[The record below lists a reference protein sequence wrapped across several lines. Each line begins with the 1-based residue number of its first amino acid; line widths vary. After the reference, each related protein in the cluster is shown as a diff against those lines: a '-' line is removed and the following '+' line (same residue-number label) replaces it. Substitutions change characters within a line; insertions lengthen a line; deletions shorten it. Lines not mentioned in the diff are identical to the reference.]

1 MKTKKPG
8 IWKGGQRTTG
18 DGLHGERKEEC
29 DVILLFRNNNKKLYL
44 KFQYISLVLARIESK
59 MSNI

>member
-29 DVILLFRNNNKKLYL
+29 DVILLFRNNNKKTL
-44 KFQYISLVLARIESK
+44 S
-59 MSNI
+59 